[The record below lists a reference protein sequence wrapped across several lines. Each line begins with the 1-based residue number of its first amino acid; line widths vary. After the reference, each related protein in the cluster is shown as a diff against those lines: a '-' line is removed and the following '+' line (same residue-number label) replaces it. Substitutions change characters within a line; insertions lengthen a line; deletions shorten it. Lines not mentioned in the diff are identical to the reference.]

1 MHVIAYQ
8 HRSSIKTSPCEHL
21 AGMQASSRKA
31 HTKRLFWRNA
41 SRCGFI
47 KGLRTLV
54 ALIRMRPQTLKS
66 LMSSSVKTQ
75 HQALSSRSC
84 VLAENAG
91 LFSVTPVR
99 VCDCSQGCT
108 QLAKCGA
115 SSLILRTARPPSC
128 VSVRKRDCFCARWW
142 GGLLDAQFV
151 RTQPFTVAC

>member
-1 MHVIAYQ
+1 M
-8 HRSSIKTSPCEHL
+8 R
-21 AGMQASSRKA
+21 
-31 HTKRLFWRNA
+31 A
-41 SRCGFI
+41 SRRYAGQHNKSPHQATLLAQCISLWSSI

-91 LFSVTPVR
+91 LSSVTPVR
-99 VCDCSQGCT
+99 VCDCSQGRA